1 MYAEKDKDG
10 NIIIQQI
17 TEEEAS
23 WLDDSIC
30 CYQAG
35 KQESDRKDIEKKMI
49 SLKRK
54 LETQIYYDSKI
65 DI

>member
-30 CYQAG
+30 CYRAG
-35 KQESDRKDIEKKMI
+35 KQACDRTDIDKKMM
-49 SLKRK
+49 SLKRQ
-54 LETQIYYDSKI
+54 LETLF
-65 DI
+65 

>member
-23 WLDDSIC
+23 WLDDAIC
-30 CYQAG
+30 CYLTG
-35 KQESDRKDIEKKMI
+35 KQACDRTDIDKKMM
-49 SLKRK
+49 SLKRQ
-54 LETQIYYDSKI
+54 LETLF
-65 DI
+65 

>member
-10 NIIIQQI
+10 KIIIQQI

-30 CYQAG
+30 CYLAG
-35 KQESDRKDIEKKMI
+35 KSLSNRSDIDKKMMI
-49 SLKRK
+49 LKRQLEK
-54 LETQIYYDSKI
+54 LY
-65 DI
+65 